1 MTHEP
6 PTPDL
11 PSGTKEVILDAAE
24 ALFAEEG
31 IEGASLRAIT
41 ARAGVNLAAVNYHFQ
56 SKEGLVR
63 AVFGRR
69 IEPLNRERIALLDRL
84 EGGAV
89 PPTVE
94 GILGAFVGPVI
105 RRGPRRRQSPESPES
120 PRSAPEDQGLQ
131 TFRRLMGRMYSA
143 TASHTQEILHEHF
156 AEVAGRFPAALARA
170 LPHIPREEIL
180 WRFHFLL
187 GSMIQVTLNGELI
200 LQHSSGACDPSDS
213 EALTERLVAYAAAGF
228 RAPLAGSAGPE
239 TSRKPKRAAEAP
251 LRRMPDDWAVWES

>member
-63 AVFGRR
+63 AVFARR

-84 EGGAV
+84 EGAAA

-105 RRGPRRRQSPESPES
+105 RRGPRRQQSQESQQ
-120 PRSAPEDQGLQ
+120 RAPEEQGLQ

-143 TASHTQEILHEHF
+143 TASHTQELSLI
-156 AEVAGRFPAALARA
+156 
-170 LPHIPREEIL
+170 HI
-180 WRFHFLL
+180 
-187 GSMIQVTLNGELI
+187 
-200 LQHSSGACDPSDS
+200 
-213 EALTERLVAYAAAGF
+213 
-228 RAPLAGSAGPE
+228 
-239 TSRKPKRAAEAP
+239 
-251 LRRMPDDWAVWES
+251 